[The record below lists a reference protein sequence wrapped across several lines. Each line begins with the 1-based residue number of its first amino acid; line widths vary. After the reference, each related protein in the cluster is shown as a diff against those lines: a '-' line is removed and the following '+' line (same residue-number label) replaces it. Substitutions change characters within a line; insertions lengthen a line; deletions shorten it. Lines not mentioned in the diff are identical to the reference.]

1 MLQQGKSLPCRF
13 ISKSSNGV
21 IFETAPILKSK
32 KAESALH
39 FPTNL
44 HNGRTQ
50 FLGNSAP
57 VFDLLFRTVCSIL
70 YLQNLEM
77 QINKNFGRF
86 LE

>member
-13 ISKSSNGV
+13 ISKSSSGV
-21 IFETAPILKSK
+21 IFEIAPLLKFK
-32 KAESALH
+32 FAESVFACSA
-39 FPTNL
+39 NL

-86 LE
+86 